1 MSRILKVALGIVAM
15 ALVVGGALVV
25 YRETDLLT
33 GSLVLLSGLMI
44 AALLAR
50 RAAVREEREGMAD
63 WESETLQSAEAAEDL
78 FGEWAISSP
87 TEERARQE
95 STAPPMSPA
104 PSVAPP
110 VPPHNNGTASPLMP
124 VGAEVPEPADPSV
137 AVSRP
142 LRNEDDEPQ
151 DTETLVASLFVTD
164 TPPVEPLTVD
174 PDPFGTD
181 PFGTGPLISAPPEP
195 AFVGAGAPMPD
206 NHRSPIDWT
215 GQGGRVDERV
225 KSSDDIL
232 RVSEVTALPVAG
244 ETGGSE
250 LARLLSKVEA
260 RLRDYD

>member
-1 MSRILKVALGIVAM
+1 MSRILKVAVGIVAT
-15 ALVVGGALVV
+15 ALVVGGAVVV

-78 FGEWAISSP
+78 FGDWAISSP
-87 TEERARQE
+87 SEERAKQE
-95 STAPPMSPA
+95 QTAPMMSPA

-110 VPPHNNGTASPLMP
+110 VPAQNHHNVSPLMP
-124 VGAEVPEPADPSV
+124 EGAEVPEPADPSV

-142 LRNEDDEPQ
+142 LRSEDDEPQ

-164 TPPVEPLTVD
+164 TPPVEPLTDD
-174 PDPFGTD
+174 PDPYGVD
-181 PFGTGPLISAPPEP
+181 PYISAPPEP
-195 AFVGAGAPMPD
+195 AFVGAGAPMPEG
-206 NHRSPIDWT
+206 HRSPIDWT

-225 KSSDDIL
+225 TSSDDIL

-244 ETGGSE
+244 DTGGSE

>member
-1 MSRILKVALGIVAM
+1 LKVVVGIVAM
-15 ALVVGGALVV
+15 ALVVGGAVVV

-78 FGEWAISSP
+78 FGDWAISSP
-87 TEERARQE
+87 REQRAKQE
-95 STAPPMSPA
+95 STAPVMSPA

-110 VPPHNNGTASPLMP
+110 VPTHNHHTVSPLMP
-124 VGAEVPEPADPSV
+124 EGAEVPEPADPSV

-142 LRNEDDEPQ
+142 LRSEVDEPQ
-151 DTETLVASLFVTD
+151 DTEALVASLFVTD
-164 TPPVEPLTVD
+164 TPPVAPLVDD
-174 PDPFGTD
+174 PDPHGVD
-181 PFGTGPLISAPPEP
+181 PYISAPPEP
-195 AFVGAGAPMPD
+195 AFVGAGAPIPAGH
-206 NHRSPIDWT
+206 NSPIDWT

-232 RVSEVTALPVAG
+232 RVSEATALTVAG
-244 ETGGSE
+244 DTGGSE